1 MRGKVGLIYLVYRAP
16 TNKLTKVE
24 DTTSWFFM
32 QTWLVLHLW
41 SMQMYEKLILH
52 EQIEAAY

>member
-24 DTTSWFFM
+24 DTTSWCFM
-32 QTWLVLHLW
+32 QTLLVHYLFLFMNCTFGVCKCMK
-41 SMQMYEKLILH
+41 S
-52 EQIEAAY
+52 